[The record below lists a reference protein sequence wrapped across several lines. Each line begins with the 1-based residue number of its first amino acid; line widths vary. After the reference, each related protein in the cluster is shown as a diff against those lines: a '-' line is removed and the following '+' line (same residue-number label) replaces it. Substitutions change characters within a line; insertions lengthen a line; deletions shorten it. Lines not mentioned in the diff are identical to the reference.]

1 MRGSILVCLALCV
14 AWCQAKTVAKDEGA
28 KKEELYS
35 KLINDLSE
43 VFHTKKDAE
52 PVKKELKD
60 DKKREFL
67 GQLKDLLKTASK
79 NLNNDKPN
87 GLEWKKRNAEPV
99 KKELK
104 DDKKR
109 ELLGQL
115 KDLLKTASKN
125 LNNDKPN
132 GLEWKKRSSPGF
144 LPWKRNEASPGFLP
158 WKRNEDGQKSSPGL
172 TWGEDSKSPHWLW
185 KDSRNEWKRTEK
197 GVKKGAPGLT
207 WQLDSTN
214 PHLPWKRNQDK
225 REMLIELRDMLTN
238 TLNEMDRQSR
248 DARPRNFMANGRAGD
263 AVVSKRDERP
273 GRLNMASGRGGD
285 ALSDEANLLSQ
296 LKDMLKEGTTSKQE
310 EDNSEKHRVPSLAE
324 IIQLLEQFKQSY
336 LQTNKV
342 EKDQPSKR
350 EDSQA
355 NSRP

>member
-60 DKKREFL
+60 DKKREF
-67 GQLKDLLKTASK
+67 
-79 NLNNDKPN
+79 
-87 GLEWKKRNAEPV
+87 
-99 KKELK
+99 
-104 DDKKR
+104 
-109 ELLGQL
+109 LGQL

-263 AVVSKRDERP
+263 AV
-273 GRLNMASGRGGD
+273 A
-285 ALSDEANLLSQ
+285 DEANLLSQ

-350 EDSQA
+350 EDSQDSKLKA
-355 NSRP
+355 LSDDLADLMKSTSS